1 MKANR
6 ILTLITFGIAVAAVA
21 AFAVACGG
29 DDDDDTGAGSPTAEA
44 TAKPITVGDL
54 TINEPFAR
62 AALDR
67 GSVYF
72 TVENTGT
79 EDDALIG
86 ASSDVAGKVELHQTV
101 TEGAS
106 TMMKPVDK
114 IVVPVGETTTLK
126 PGGLHVMMTE
136 LTRELKLDDTFSVT
150 LEFEKAG
157 SVNFE
162 VTVTSYTEETTAPM
176 DSGGA
181 TGMAGTSTPMQ

>member
-6 ILTLITFGIAVAAVA
+6 FLTLIAGGIAVAALA

-44 TAKPITVGDL
+44 TATPEATSEPITIGDI

-86 ASSDVAGKVELHQTV
+86 ASSDIAGTVELHQTV

-114 IVVPVGETTTLK
+114 IVVPAGETTTLK

-136 LTRELKLDDTFSVT
+136 LTRELKMDDTFSVT

-157 SVNFE
+157 SVDLE
-162 VTVTSYTEETTAPM
+162 VTVTSYTEETM
-176 DSGGA
+176 SGSA
-181 TGMAGTSTPMQ
+181 TPMQ